1 MAKKIPVKQGKNR
14 EIGYKRP
21 PKKTRWKPG
30 QSGNPAGRPK
40 SVTLS
45 EAYRIALAQPF
56 PGDPQG
62 RTYAEIIAEK
72 LVMNAAT
79 GEVSSAREI
88 ADRTEG
94 RPKQMLDVDVKL
106 LDWRELARAHGLTEE
121 DVIAEAR
128 RLIESVADS
137 SGADGDQPPAKRG
150 S

>member
-1 MAKKIPVKQGKNR
+1 MARKITDKQRKNSEGR
-14 EIGYKRP
+14 KR
-21 PKKTRWKPG
+21 RLANLKPWRKG
-30 QSGNPAGRPK
+30 ESGNPAGRPK

-56 PGDPQG
+56 PDDPQG

>member
-40 SVTLS
+40 TVTLS

-56 PGDPQG
+56 PDDPQG
-62 RTYAEIIAEK
+62 RTCAEIIAEK

-94 RPKQMLDVDVKL
+94 RPKQMLDVDMKL
-106 LDWRELARAHGLTEE
+106 LDWRELARAHGLTED
-121 DVIAEAR
+121 DVITEAR

-137 SGADGDQPPAKRG
+137 SGADGDQPTAKTG